1 MYLTDFC
8 EWSTVQVWLI
18 AWRFA
23 GGAGASGAGV
33 DGSSALGTAET
44 SPSTVTP
51 WSATQHSEPSDVFTI
66 QNPSNFPTISAFSPA
81 CKLTTTSDRLPGP
94 MRQGVAAL
102 TDKEGAADVG
112 KTVGDGGSGVVLG
125 TGIVGVGIGSAAKPG
140 ILQEI
145 TRRRTVTARLTAY
158 LVCLLLLA

>member
-1 MYLTDFC
+1 
-8 EWSTVQVWLI
+8 
-18 AWRFA
+18 
-23 GGAGASGAGV
+23 
-33 DGSSALGTAET
+33 
-44 SPSTVTP
+44 
-51 WSATQHSEPSDVFTI
+51 
-66 QNPSNFPTISAFSPA
+66 
-81 CKLTTTSDRLPGP
+81 